1 MPAVYKSRRPRWAN
15 ESMASTTSTILANSA
30 QQQDLSSILS
40 QVKGLE
46 EEKTK
51 LMQMLEAERER
62 LKEAQAKADKMSES
76 KRIEMQQALD
86 TVIMKWLEDTVKEEK
101 LREEFK
107 QGMDRLVKN
116 TAEDSGVWQVVCQ
129 ASSVH
134 AQRLQGFERI
144 RTENE
149 ELKSR
154 GAGEFKD
161 EASRKR
167 GRDEAESSSGGGKN
181 LDANIWTEFEQDIR
195 SGRTFGAGL

>member
-1 MPAVYKSRRPRWAN
+1 MSAN
-15 ESMASTTSTILANSA
+15 PPP
-30 QQQDLSSILS
+30 DLSSILS

-46 EEKTK
+46 EEKAK
-51 LMQMLEAERER
+51 LLQLLETERER

-76 KRIEMQQALD
+76 KRVEMQQALD
-86 TVIMKWLEDTVKEEK
+86 NVIMKWLEDTVKEEK

-129 ASSVH
+129 ASNVH
-134 AQRLQGFERI
+134 AQRMQEFERI

-154 GAGEFKD
+154 GGDFKD

-167 GRDEAESSSGGGKN
+167 GREEAEAPK
-181 LDANIWTEFEQDIR
+181 DMNIWTEFEAEIKG
-195 SGRTFGAGL
+195 GRTFGLGV

>member
-1 MPAVYKSRRPRWAN
+1 MPNAQ
-15 ESMASTTSTILANSA
+15 

-51 LMQMLEAERER
+51 LLQMLESERER
-62 LKEAQAKADKMSES
+62 LKEAQAKTDKLSES
-76 KRIEMQQALD
+76 KRVEMQQALD
-86 TVIMKWLEDTVKEEK
+86 NVIMKWLEDTVKEEK
-101 LREEFK
+101 LRTEFK
-107 QGMDRLVKN
+107 EGMERLVKN

-134 AQRLQGFERI
+134 AQRLQEFERI
-144 RTENE
+144 RVENE
-149 ELKSR
+149 ELKTR
-154 GAGEFKD
+154 GSGGEFRD

-167 GRDEAESSSGGGKN
+167 GREEGEAATRTKDS
-181 LDANIWTEFEQDIR
+181 NIWTEFEQDIR

>member
-1 MPAVYKSRRPRWAN
+1 
-15 ESMASTTSTILANSA
+15 
-30 QQQDLSSILS
+30 
-40 QVKGLE
+40 
-46 EEKTK
+46 
-51 LMQMLEAERER
+51 
-62 LKEAQAKADKMSES
+62 MSES

-134 AQRLQGFERI
+134 AQRLQEFERI

-154 GAGEFKD
+154 GAGDFK
-161 EASRKR
+161 EESSRKR
-167 GRDEAESSSGGGKN
+167 GRRLLYTAGIGHQRRPVCIVHRDGQARHLGARRVVPGGGRVADAQAARGPARDG
-181 LDANIWTEFEQDIR
+181 LDEQAAARPDGVEHPPDVR
-195 SGRTFGAGL
+195 GLAGRGVHDQ

>member
-1 MPAVYKSRRPRWAN
+1 
-15 ESMASTTSTILANSA
+15 MASTTSSILANA

-46 EEKTK
+46 DEKAK
-51 LMQMLEAERER
+51 LVQMLEAERER
-62 LKEAQAKADKMSES
+62 LKEAQAKAEKMSES
-76 KRIEMQQALD
+76 KRVEMQQALD

-134 AQRLQGFERI
+134 AQRLQEFERI

-154 GAGEFKD
+154 GGGEFRD

-167 GRDEAESSSGGGKN
+167 GRDEAESVSSGKN
-181 LDANIWTEFEQDIR
+181 ADANIWTEFEQDIR
-195 SGRTFGAGL
+195 SGRTFGTGL